1 MKKMNFAL
9 GLLSFS
15 ALFLLGCRATD
26 PVSAPTR
33 AHDAEMQR
41 ARDLYQQGRL
51 SEAMIA
57 AIDIGHNN
65 PNAPGLSSLRA
76 DIMTA
81 LNDRRQTDA
90 ELRRDDSMT
99 RTMLESMEGNLVP
112 DTFRM
117 RRQIQ
122 GNDASHIRPRSPMD
136 EVLDQTVSLHF
147 DEVSLREII
156 TYLGQESQLNLIA
169 DQTLDTPPVTIHAED
184 ITLRE
189 LFDYL
194 SRNLNIEFNLGSNLI
209 WITPGAEERPATPM
223 FTRVYRIRHGMH
235 SQYLSET
242 GLDSSLLSLIDA
254 IERFVPAPEGSDIMF
269 DLNSHI
275 LLVKNSE
282 KNLAI
287 VDNLV
292 EALDVTPPQVLIEA
306 RFISTTVSDLRE
318 LGIDWLLQSNVDL
331 STRGGR
337 TRTRL
342 EQGATVNFGEA
353 LNAGEGFSGT
363 FTGILTD
370 PQFRAVLHAL
380 EVKGDARTLSAPKV
394 IAVNNRPAFIRIG
407 RDLAYVSDVR
417 IERESF
423 GTGDSREDLLIRDPV
438 VDTLET
444 GYELS
449 ATVSVGANRRDINLR
464 LRPEIVELIR
474 FREVSQRAIPLEP
487 DPNGENGNGNG
498 VPPGARGDIGDGFT
512 GFGIEFPELA
522 RSIIES
528 EVVVQ
533 SGDTVALGGLMRQ
546 REQDDRRTVPIIGS
560 LPIVGRLFSRSS
572 VVREQEN
579 LLVFVTATLI
589 SKRGESLVPMDWDT
603 PDESETRGRFIQ
615 DNAPMDESI
624 SD

>member
-1 MKKMNFAL
+1 MNLAL
-9 GLLSFS
+9 GMLSLA

-26 PVSAPTR
+26 PVTTATR

-41 ARDLYQQGRL
+41 ARSLYHQGRL

-76 DIMTA
+76 EIMTA

-122 GNDASHIRPRSPMD
+122 GNDSTHIRPKSPMD
-136 EVLDQTVSLHF
+136 SVLDQTVSLHF

-194 SRNLNIEFNLGSNLI
+194 SRNLNIEFNLGRNLI

-242 GLDSSLLSLIDA
+242 GLDPSLLSLIEA

-292 EALDVTPPQVLIEA
+292 EVLDVTPPQVLIEA
-306 RFISTTVSDLRE
+306 RFISTSVSDLRE
-318 LGIDWLLQSNVDL
+318 LGIDWLLQSDVDL

-342 EQGATVNFGEA
+342 NQGATVDFGEA
-353 LNAGEGFSGT
+353 INAGEGFTGT

-380 EVKGDARTLSAPKV
+380 ELKGDARTLSAPKV
-394 IAVNNRPAFIRIG
+394 IAVNNRPAYIRIG

-474 FREVSQRAIPLEP
+474 FREVTQSVVSTNET
-487 DPNGENGNGNG
+487 D
-498 VPPGARGDIGDGFT
+498 GADDASVALPIS
-512 GFGIEFPELA
+512 GIEFPELA

-546 REQDDRRTVPIIGS
+546 REQDDRRTVPVIGS
-560 LPIVGRLFSRSS
+560 LPIIGKLFSRSS

-603 PDESETRGRFIQ
+603 PDESETRGRFIE
-615 DNAPMDESI
+615 DNAPLDESI

>member
-1 MKKMNFAL
+1 MKLKH
-9 GLLSFS
+9 LLILLAAS
-15 ALFLLGCRATD
+15 AGIFLSACRTME
-26 PVSAPTR
+26 APQSTTAR
-33 AHDAEMQR
+33 AIDAEVLR
-41 ARDLYQQGRL
+41 AESLYEQGRL

-57 AIDIGHNN
+57 AVDIGHQN
-65 PNAPGLSSLRA
+65 PNAPGLAALRA
-76 DIMTA
+76 RIMTA
-81 LNDRRQTDA
+81 LNDRRQLNA
-90 ELRRDDSMT
+90 ETRRDDSMT

-117 RRQIQ
+117 RRGIQ
-122 GNDASHIRPRSPMD
+122 GNDSTHIRPRNPMA
-136 EVLDQTVSLHF
+136 EMLDQSISLHF

-156 TYLGQESQLNLIA
+156 TYLGQESQLNIIA

-184 ITLRE
+184 ITLGE

-194 SRNLNIEFNLGSNLI
+194 SRNLNIEFNLGRNLV
-209 WITPGAEERPATPM
+209 WVTAGAEPRSATPM

-235 SQYLSET
+235 SQYLNDS
-242 GLDSSLLSLIDA
+242 GLDPSMLSLLEA
-254 IERFVPAPEGSDIMF
+254 IERFVPAPEGSDVMF

-282 KNLAI
+282 KNLAL

-292 EALDVTPPQVLIEA
+292 EVLDVTPPQVLIEA
-306 RFISTTVSDLRE
+306 RFISTSVSDLRE
-318 LGIDWLLQSNVDL
+318 LGIDWLLQGDVPL
-331 STRGGR
+331 SERGGQ
-337 TRTRL
+337 TRVQL
-342 EQGATVNFGEA
+342 NQGATVGFGESV
-353 LNAGEGFSGT
+353 NAGEGFSGT

-380 EVKGDARTLSAPKV
+380 ELKGDARTLSAPKV
-394 IAVNNRPAFIRIG
+394 IAVNNRPAYIRIG
-407 RDLAYVSDVR
+407 RDLAYISDVR

-438 VDTLET
+438 VDILET
-444 GYELS
+444 GYELA
-449 ATVSVGANRRDINLR
+449 ATVSVGANRRDINMR

-474 FREVSQRAIPLEP
+474 FREVSQTVINTNDL
-487 DPNGENGNGNG
+487 D
-498 VPPGARGDIGDGFT
+498 GAQDAAVALPIS
-512 GFGIEFPELA
+512 GIEFPELA
-522 RSIIES
+522 RSVIES

-546 REQDDRRTVPIIGS
+546 REQDDRRTIPVIGS

-589 SKRGESLVPMDWDT
+589 SKRGESLVPLEWMT
-603 PDESETRGRFIQ
+603 PDESETRGRFIE
-615 DNAPMDESI
+615 DNAPLDESI
-624 SD
+624 PD